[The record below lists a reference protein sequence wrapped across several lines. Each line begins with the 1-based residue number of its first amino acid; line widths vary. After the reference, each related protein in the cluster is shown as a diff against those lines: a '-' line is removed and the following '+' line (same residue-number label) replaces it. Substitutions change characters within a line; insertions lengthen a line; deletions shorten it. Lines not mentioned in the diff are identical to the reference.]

1 MKLISLILL
10 QLMIFNQAT
19 AFTIWPDTSAPCNGT
34 LQACI
39 DGSPEGEYIE
49 VRTNNT
55 INENIFTNNVVSLVA
70 GRGYKPVF
78 SAGNGIR
85 INSNITAERTLTIQ
99 GFTLTQG
106 KIEVT
111 HSGNNAR
118 FIIANNTILDN
129 PGNLPSISVG
139 AFGNAIT
146 TVDIKY
152 NQVSNDV
159 VGSVGANF
167 GAIRVYKSGGE
178 VGGIEGQIY
187 GNKVT
192 ALGIESVGILIH
204 DQTDASVDLNVTGN
218 EIYGGT
224 QGGLLLSRAGGN
236 GDMDIDVSSNAFY
249 REGNFYFP
257 SGLHVV
263 NSSGTANVDIINNTM
278 LESRYG
284 IWLSETGSGDLT
296 ARVYNNLVA
305 FGINGYRFES
315 RVDVTNN
322 YNLSYQN
329 TSNLN
334 YTPGLNAVTANPM
347 IKGLQDARLRPGS
360 PAEGSGNS
368 LALLFAGDAPFID
381 ADGLLRIK
389 ASLSGNLLDIGAY
402 EQGDVSFFHRHA
414 QSGTHVTII
423 DNEATNDLPSLDNL
437 LVTATYNPEETGGV
451 VNNANEGIYY
461 ALNRWRIFNEEV
473 ATDLGFSAAFNVAK
487 MAAVS
492 NTFEHINTSSGI
504 NSTEIDR
511 AGMNDNPDL
520 HVQITQHWTG
530 TYNTHPVAVLYFA
543 NHWRIINTDLA
554 NMPTNANFNV
564 YYQRPSKS
572 AWQHRA
578 VAANTINNFSY
589 LDHPAIQGVNC
600 AQLQVT
606 QNTTSGVSNGSPI
619 GVGYEGFSGRWY
631 VYNQDSSDMPV
642 NATFNVLINPEQIA
656 ACTDLIFADDFE

>member
-1 MKLISLILL
+1 MKQLIAWLL
-10 QLMIFNQAT
+10 LFLVYDVT
-19 AFTIWPDTSAPCNGT
+19 AFTTWPNASAPCNTT
-34 LQACI
+34 LQACV
-39 DGSPEGEYIE
+39 DNSPEGEFIE
-49 VRTNNT
+49 VRTNGP

-70 GRGYKPVF
+70 GRGYRPVF

-99 GFTLTQG
+99 GFTLNSG

-111 HSGNNAR
+111 HSGNHAR
-118 FIIANNTILDN
+118 FIISNNTILES
-129 PGNLPSISVG
+129 PGNLPGISVL
-139 AFGNAIT
+139 ASGNAIT

-152 NQVSNDV
+152 NQVTNDV
-159 VGSVGANF
+159 VGSVGSHF
-167 GAIRVYKSGGE
+167 GAVRVYKIGGE
-178 VGGIEGQIY
+178 IGGIEGQIY

-192 ALGIESVGILIH
+192 AIGAESVGILVH
-204 DQTDASVDLNVTGN
+204 DQTDTMVDLNITGN

-224 QGGLLLSRAGGN
+224 QGGLLLSRSGGN

-249 REGNFYFP
+249 RQGNFYFP
-257 SGLHVV
+257 SGLHVI
-263 NSSGTANVDIINNTM
+263 NSSGTANIDIINNTM

-296 ARVYNNLVA
+296 TRVYNNLVA

-329 TSNLN
+329 ASNLN
-334 YTPGLNAVTANPM
+334 YTPGSNAVTANPM
-347 IKGLQDARLRPGS
+347 IKGLHDARLRPGS

-414 QSGTHVTII
+414 QSGTHITVI

-492 NTFEHINTSSGI
+492 NTFEHSNTSSGI

-511 AGMNDNPDL
+511 AGMNDNRNL

-530 TYNTHPVAVLYFA
+530 TYNPHPVGVLYFA
-543 NHWRIINTDLA
+543 DRWRIVNTDVA
-554 NMPTNANFNV
+554 NIPTNANFNV
-564 YYQRPSKS
+564 YYQTPSKS
-572 AWQHRA
+572 AWEHRA
-578 VAANTINNFSY
+578 VAANTINNFTY

-606 QNTTSGVSNGSPI
+606 QSTSQGIFNGSPI
-619 GVGYEGFSGRWY
+619 GVGYEGVTGRWY
-631 VYNQDSSDMPV
+631 IFNQDISNMAE
-642 NATFNVLINPEQIA
+642 NTTFNVMINPEQIVE
-656 ACTDLIFADDFE
+656 CTDLIFADGFD